1 MKKEIKAI
9 EILEMVKKGFAIEAY
24 QGAAPIKETGELW
37 NFCKEVI
44 SNPIHMN
51 CIIFANEF
59 NIPPVKSLM
68 KIFELE
74 NNIEKSFSL
83 EPLQSQQL
91 GALMGYIFK
100 FILGYKKQKRCMANI
115 HGIKTASRFY
125 EGDRYLVV

>member
-1 MKKEIKAI
+1 MKKEIKAS
-9 EILEMVKKGFAIEAY
+9 EILEKVEKGFAVEAY
-24 QGAAPIKETGELW
+24 QGAAPIKESGELW
-37 NFCKEVI
+37 DFCKEVI
-44 SNPIHMN
+44 SNPTHMN

-68 KIFELE
+68 KIYE
-74 NNIEKSFSL
+74 IEKELDKSF
-83 EPLQSQQL
+83 EIEQLQSQQL

-125 EGDRYLVV
+125 EREKYLVI

>member
-1 MKKEIKAI
+1 MKTEIKAS
-9 EILEMVKKGFAIEAY
+9 ELLKKVEEGFAVEAY
-24 QGAAPIKETGELW
+24 QGASPLKESGELW

-44 SNPIHMN
+44 SNPTHMN

-68 KIFELE
+68 KIYE
-74 NNIEKSFSL
+74 IEKNIDISF
-83 EPLQSQQL
+83 EVEQLQSQQL

-100 FILGYKKQKRCMANI
+100 NILGYKKQKRGMANI

-125 EGDRYLVV
+125 EGDKYLFT